1 MSSDTRPPTAQVLL
15 VDDEV
20 EHAQVMADALRKPG
34 HVCTVRNSLKE
45 ALLELQGGA
54 FDVIVTDLIM
64 EGQPQGMAVLD
75 EARRL
80 QPTAKTIMVTA
91 HGDIPTAKEAL
102 RKGAYDFIEKPLDL
116 DVFRNLVNNAAE
128 AAMLISRNQMLEE
141 HHDEQFGFG
150 AIVGTSPAMRQII
163 AMIKRVAPTDLP
175 VLILGET
182 GTGKELIAR
191 AIHHASKRSRERF
204 KPVNCAAFTESLLE
218 SELFGHVKGAFTGAD
233 RAKEGVFEY
242 ANKGTLFLDE
252 IGDMPLGMQSKL
264 LRALESGEIV
274 PVGSNEPRRT
284 DVRFVAATHRD
295 LDQMVAEG
303 RFRQDLYFRIKGVEI
318 RLPAL
323 RERREDIPLLI
334 AHGVARH
341 SSEYNKSVR
350 GISQDALRAM
360 VAYSWPGNVRQLLTV
375 VANLVVFCEEGGEIN
390 FDLLPIEIK
399 KAGHE
404 YSGTSPT
411 ASGTTGFSGSLAG
424 IDLAE
429 LEKRAI
435 RETLKLTGGNRE
447 QAAEMLGIGE
457 RTLYRKLKEYGLR

>member
-1 MSSDTRPPTAQVLL
+1 M
-15 VDDEV
+15 DDEV
-20 EHAQVMADALRKPG
+20 EHAHAMADALRRPG
-34 HVCTVRNSLKE
+34 HVCTVRTSLTV
-45 ALLELQGGA
+45 AMTELQGGA
-54 FDVIVTDLIM
+54 FDVLVTDLIM
-64 EGQPQGMAVLD
+64 EGQPQGMRVLE

-91 HGDIPTAKEAL
+91 HGDIPTAKDAL

-128 AAMLISRNQMLEE
+128 AAMLINRNQVLEE
-141 HHDEQFGFG
+141 SQDEQFGFG
-150 AIVGTSPAMRQII
+150 AIVGTSPVMRQII
-163 AMIKRVAPTDLP
+163 SIIKRVGPTDIP

-191 AIHHASKRSRERF
+191 AIHHVSRRAKERF

-218 SELFGHVKGAFTGAD
+218 SELFGHMKGAFTGAD

-252 IGDMPLGMQSKL
+252 IGDMPVGMQSKL
-264 LRALESGEIV
+264 LRSLESGEVV
-274 PVGSNEPRRT
+274 PVGSNESRKT
-284 DVRFVAATHRD
+284 DVRLVSATHRD
-295 LDQMVAEG
+295 LDQMVKEG
-303 RFRQDLYFRIKGVEI
+303 TFRQDLYFRIKGVEL
-318 RLPAL
+318 RLPPL

-341 SSEYNKSVR
+341 ASEYGKVIR
-350 GISQDALRAM
+350 GITQDALQAM
-360 VAYSWPGNVRQLLTV
+360 VAYAWPGNVRQLLTV
-375 VANLVVFCEEGGEIN
+375 VANLVVFCDDGGEITL
-390 FDLLPIEIK
+390 DLLPIEIK
-399 KAGHE
+399 QAGRAGSGGTDGVV
-404 YSGTSPT
+404 SGT
-411 ASGTTGFSGSLAG
+411 AGSLAG

-435 RETLKLTGGNRE
+435 RETLKLTSGNRE

>member
-1 MSSDTRPPTAQVLL
+1 MSDTRLPIAQVLI

-20 EHAQVMADALRKPG
+20 EHAHAMADALRRPG
-34 HVCTVRNSLKE
+34 HVCTVRNSL
-45 ALLELQGGA
+45 ADAMTELQGGA

-64 EGQPQGMAVLD
+64 EGQPQGMRVLE

-91 HGDIPTAKEAL
+91 HGDIPTAKDAL

-128 AAMLISRNQMLEE
+128 AAMLINRNQTLEE
-141 HHDEQFGFG
+141 SQDEQFGFG

-163 AMIKRVAPTDLP
+163 SVIKRVGPTDIP

-191 AIHHASKRSRERF
+191 AIHHVSRRAKERF

-252 IGDMPLGMQSKL
+252 IGDMPVGMQSKL
-264 LRALESGEIV
+264 LRSLESGEVV
-274 PVGSNEPRRT
+274 PVGSNESKRT
-284 DVRFVAATHRD
+284 DVRLVSATHRD
-295 LDQMVAEG
+295 LDQMVKEG
-303 RFRQDLYFRIKGVEI
+303 TFRQDLYFRIKGVEL
-318 RLPAL
+318 RLPPL

-341 SSEYNKSVR
+341 ASEYGKMIR
-350 GISQDALRAM
+350 GITQDALQAM
-360 VAYSWPGNVRQLLTV
+360 VAYGWPGNVRQLLTV
-375 VANLVVFCEEGGEIN
+375 VANLVVFCDDGGEITL
-390 FDLLPIEIK
+390 DLLPIEIK
-399 KAGHE
+399 QAGRPGSAGTE
-404 YSGTSPT
+404 GVGSGM
-411 ASGTTGFSGSLAG
+411 AGSLAG

-435 RETLKLTGGNRE
+435 RETLKLTSGNRE
-447 QAAEMLGIGE
+447 HAAEMLGIGE